1 MPPHH
6 AIPVSPGS
14 PIDDQIRYLEDF
26 LKELEPETSPTPV
39 PREEDA
45 QRVADLR
52 AAKSHIDQAIALLR
66 PHFTG
71 TEQG

>member
-1 MPPHH
+1 MPSQH
-6 AIPVSPGS
+6 ATPVSSAS

-26 LKELEPETSPTPV
+26 LKEMEPETSPTPA
-39 PREEDA
+39 PRQEDA

-52 AAKSHIDQAIALLR
+52 AAKSHIDTAIALLR

-71 TEQG
+71 TEHG